1 MINDK
6 TIMIIIGA
14 ILILGYIILLL
25 LEKNREKQKS
35 DVLVTGLV
43 ANKLTLEMVQT
54 YMEDPMNVG
63 KEETEMVK
71 KAINMTL
78 ERDDQLLDITVRELS
93 ETASYGLIQSL
104 ISKKGEKD
112 EQ

>member
-6 TIMIIIGA
+6 MIMIIIGA
-14 ILILGYIILLL
+14 ISILGYIILLL
-25 LEKNREKQKS
+25 WERNREKQKS

-43 ANKLTLEMVQT
+43 ANKLALEMVQT
-54 YMEDPMNVG
+54 YMQDPTNVG
-63 KEETEMVK
+63 KEETEMVR

-78 ERDDQLLDITVRELS
+78 ERDDQLLDITLRELS

-104 ISKKGEKD
+104 FPKKGDKD

>member
-14 ILILGYIILLL
+14 ISILGYIILLL

-54 YMEDPMNVG
+54 FLEDPKNIG
-63 KEETEMVK
+63 EEETEMVR
-71 KAINMTL
+71 KAVNMTL
-78 ERDDQLLDITVRELS
+78 ERDGQLLDITLRELS

-104 ISKKGEKD
+104 IPKKGDKNE
-112 EQ
+112 

>member
-1 MINDK
+1 MMENEK
-6 TIMIIIGA
+6 IMIIICG
-14 ILILGYIILLL
+14 IIVIFYVLLL
-25 LEKNREKQKS
+25 FLRNNREKQKS

-54 YMEDPMNVG
+54 YMKCHTEATE
-63 KEETEMVK
+63 EETEMVK
-71 KAINMTL
+71 SAINMTL
-78 ERDDQLLDITVRELS
+78 ERDDQLLDITLRELS

-104 ISKKGEKD
+104 FPKKGDKD

>member
-14 ILILGYIILLL
+14 ISILGYIILLFL
-25 LEKNREKQKS
+25 RNNREKQKS

-54 YMEDPMNVG
+54 FLEDPKNIG
-63 KEETEMVK
+63 EEETEMVR
-71 KAINMTL
+71 KAVNMTL
-78 ERDDQLLDITVRELS
+78 ERDNQMLEMTLMELS
-93 ETASYGLIQSL
+93 ERASHGLIQSL
-104 ISKKGEKD
+104 IPKKGDED

>member
-6 TIMIIIGA
+6 MIMIIIGA
-14 ILILGYIILLL
+14 ISILGYIILLL
-25 LEKNREKQKS
+25 WEKNREKQKS

-43 ANKLTLEMVQT
+43 ANKLALEMVQT
-54 YMEDPMNVG
+54 YMQDPMNVG
-63 KEETEMVK
+63 KEETEMVR

-78 ERDDQLLDITVRELS
+78 ERDNQLLDITLKELS
-93 ETASYGLIQSL
+93 EETSYRLIQSL
-104 ISKKGEKD
+104 IPKKGDKD

>member
-1 MINDK
+1 MMENEK
-6 TIMIIIGA
+6 IMIIICG
-14 ILILGYIILLL
+14 IIVVFYVLLL
-25 LEKNREKQKS
+25 FLRNNREKQKS

-54 YMEDPMNVG
+54 YMEDPTNVG

-78 ERDDQLLDITVRELS
+78 ERDDQLLDITLRELS

-104 ISKKGEKD
+104 FPKKGDKD

>member
-6 TIMIIIGA
+6 IIMIIMLG
-14 ILILGYIILLL
+14 ILLIGYIIIMG
-25 LEKNREKQKS
+25 LENKREKRKS

-54 YMEDPMNVG
+54 FLEDPKNIG
-63 KEETEMVK
+63 EEETEMVRR
-71 KAINMTL
+71 AVDMTL
-78 ERDDQLLDITVRELS
+78 ERDNQMLEITLMELS
-93 ETASYGLIQSL
+93 EKASHGLIQSL
-104 ISKKGEKD
+104 IPKKGDKY